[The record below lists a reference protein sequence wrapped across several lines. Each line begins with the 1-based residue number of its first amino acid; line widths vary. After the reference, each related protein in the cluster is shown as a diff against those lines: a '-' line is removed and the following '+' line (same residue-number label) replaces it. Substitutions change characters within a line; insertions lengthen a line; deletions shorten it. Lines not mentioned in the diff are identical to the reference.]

1 MRIAALAVPLL
12 LFVSL
17 LLGGCGDKSVSAD
30 ELAAARVEA
39 GSVNGLCPIME
50 NPVSP
55 TGGSVDYKGQKIAFC
70 CPGCEK
76 DFNADPEKYMTLM
89 KANPS
94 KYGYKP

>member
-1 MRIAALAVPLL
+1 MRIAAFAVPALL
-12 LFVSL
+12 LASL
-17 LLGGCGDKSVSAD
+17 LVGACGSKEPKAD
-30 ELAAARVEA
+30 ELATARADA

-55 TGGSVDYKGQKIAFC
+55 TGGSVVYKGQRVAFC
-70 CPGCEK
+70 CPGCET
-76 DFNADPEKYMTLM
+76 DFNADPDKYMNLM